1 MDSLRKPMPSGKMR
15 RSKSGCLIVL
25 VTQAVAEQ
33 QYAPART
40 TAALMFF
47 PVVPRALKNLP
58 PSNPSKYTKT
68 YTDIRR

>member
-1 MDSLRKPMPSGKMR
+1 MPSGKMR

-58 PSNPSKYTKT
+58 PK
-68 YTDIRR
+68 

>member
-58 PSNPSKYTKT
+58 TSNPSNPHW
-68 YTDIRR
+68 REAL

>member
-1 MDSLRKPMPSGKMR
+1 MR

-58 PSNPSKYTKT
+58 PSNPSNKHIYPIFKGCLQICIGTL
-68 YTDIRR
+68 

>member
-1 MDSLRKPMPSGKMR
+1 MR

-58 PSNPSKYTKT
+58 TSNPSKNRHTGT
-68 YTDIRR
+68 RDTNIIG